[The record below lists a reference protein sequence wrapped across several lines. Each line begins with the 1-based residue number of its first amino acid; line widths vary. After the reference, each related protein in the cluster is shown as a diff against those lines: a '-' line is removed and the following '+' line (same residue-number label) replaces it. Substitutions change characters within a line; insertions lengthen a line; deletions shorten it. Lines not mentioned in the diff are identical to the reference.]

1 MDSMYISER
10 TYATHCEYNKPDD
23 HTVQKLSKA
32 PILSYVRKVWETSLQ
47 WKLGLD
53 RNLFSYVNVDSI
65 KGRHL
70 SSYVML
76 QFIAPQAVF
85 M

>member
-47 WKLGLD
+47 
-53 RNLFSYVNVDSI
+53 
-65 KGRHL
+65 
-70 SSYVML
+70 
-76 QFIAPQAVF
+76 
-85 M
+85 